1 MDFRNVLIAIVL
13 STIVLIGWATFF
25 EAPIV
30 EQQITENQITKNE
43 DFSSPSIDED
53 KKETKSEITRSDT
66 INKTERVKIENENI
80 RGSLSL
86 QGAIIDDIIFKN
98 YKETLNSENKVIF
111 LNPKNSSKEY
121 FIETGW
127 ASGGNENIKLPLGDT
142 IWKVKGNSTLTP
154 NNPVTIEW
162 DNGDGLIFT
171 KKIELD
177 EEFLVEK
184 ELLLALM
191 GIETN
196 FGTYVGK
203 MDIISSLAT
212 LSFDKRR
219 SEFFTNE
226 LIIMLQLIEKNVIDH
241 KVLYGSWAGAFGN
254 FQFMPSTIMDHAI
267 DYDSD
272 NKIDLK
278 SLKDSFASA
287 ANYIN
292 KLGWKK
298 DDPCYLK
305 IELNDKVPTTLL
317 NTSAKKIK
325 NKEKL
330 KILKKYIKDPDK
342 IKFDENMKVAIITP
356 DIDIIPDA
364 NLLNPAYL
372 VFENYEIILKW
383 NRSLRFGLAVCN
395 LKDKFKNEI

>member
-1 MDFRNVLIAIVL
+1 MKINKTLIL
-13 STIVLIGWATFF
+13 LI
-25 EAPIV
+25 IL
-30 EQQITENQITKNE
+30 
-43 DFSSPSIDED
+43 FSSNSANANNFTFED
-53 KKETKSEITRSDT
+53 WLISFKKEALKKGISEITFDKSMKNVKFLPKVIEYDRYQPEFYEDT
-66 INKTERVKIENENI
+66 ISYINKR
-80 RGSLSL
+80 
-86 QGAIIDDIIFKN
+86 
-98 YKETLNSENKVIF
+98 
-111 LNPKNSSKEY
+111 
-121 FIETGW
+121 
-127 ASGGNENIKLPLGDT
+127 
-142 IWKVKGNSTLTP
+142 
-154 NNPVTIEW
+154 
-162 DNGDGLIFT
+162 T
-171 KKIELD
+171 KKEKIKSGINLYNKNKLLINSID

-226 LIIMLQLIEKNVIDH
+226 LIIMLRLIEKNVIDH
-241 KVLYGSWAGAFGN
+241 KVLYGSWAGAFGY

-298 DDPCYLK
+298 GDPCYLK

-317 NTSAKKIK
+317 NSSAKKIK

-364 NLLNPAYL
+364 NTLNPAYL